1 MLKGLEI
8 EAGENL
14 YQKTPFPNS
23 GLILSNSY
31 NPLQFFFIAA
41 WQVMHLR
48 PYLSYHAFFLKR
60 IDRLHGCFYGIAFE
74 TASFFTIFQKPFVAS
89 FFFKLKKIF
98 VG

>member
-1 MLKGLEI
+1 MLKGLGV

-31 NPLQFFFIAA
+31 NHTTIFFIAA

-48 PYLSYHAFFLKR
+48 PYLSYHAFFPKR

-74 TASFFTIFQKPFVAS
+74 QPLFLQ
-89 FFFKLKKIF
+89 FFKNRLLHHSF
-98 VG
+98 LN